1 MKTTEFRRSDALW
14 IQYRR
19 PREGPPNYLVYTPGV
34 SQICMDRS
42 SLLKAVK
49 WPKYTATGA
58 QLREWLD
65 TVEDATP
72 QDVEN
77 EPIRLGEAGFG
88 PDAPR
93 ESSPVL

>member
-1 MKTTEFRRSDALW
+1 MKTSEFRRSDALW

-34 SQICMDRS
+34 SQICMDS
-42 SLLKAVK
+42 KAVLKAVK

-58 QLREWLD
+58 ALREWMEE
-65 TVEDATP
+65 VEDATP
-72 QDVEN
+72 QESEN

-88 PDAPR
+88 PDGQN
-93 ESSPVL
+93 